1 MSYRKSSNA
10 PIDHGIATLYS
21 VLKLGRKKRPGEKDR
36 LKQPNRKGEG
46 AMKKKN
52 KEVKKRNWG
61 KWIESDV
68 FSFIRKNK
76 SL

>member
-1 MSYRKSSNA
+1 
-10 PIDHGIATLYS
+10 
-21 VLKLGRKKRPGEKDR
+21 
-36 LKQPNRKGEG
+36 
-46 AMKKKN
+46 MKKKN

>member
-1 MSYRKSSNA
+1 MYPA
-10 PIDHGIATLYS
+10 LTLR
-21 VLKLGRKKRPGEKDR
+21 GRKRPGEKDW

>member
-1 MSYRKSSNA
+1 MSYRKLSSA
-10 PIDHGIATLYS
+10 PIDQGITTIYYDPRL
-21 VLKLGRKKRPGEKDR
+21 RRRKRPGEKDW

>member
-10 PIDHGIATLYS
+10 PIDLGIATLYS
-21 VLKLGRKKRPGEKDR
+21 VFKLGRKKRPGEKDR
-36 LKQPNRKGEG
+36 PKQPNRKGEG